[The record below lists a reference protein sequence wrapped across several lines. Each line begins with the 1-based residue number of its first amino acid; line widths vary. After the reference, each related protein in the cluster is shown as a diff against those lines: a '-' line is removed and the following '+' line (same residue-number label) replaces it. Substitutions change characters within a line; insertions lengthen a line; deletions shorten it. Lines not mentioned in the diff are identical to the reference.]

1 MIVKKYWATGVSG
14 YFDPYI
20 LYNRLKEH
28 YPDITYYHPDDD
40 KYVARPHQ
48 KSFHPLEGVKI
59 SNIFKGSVIEGL
71 KNVNEEIKVSFNVEI
86 FSERI
91 VAFEMILKS
100 NQYHDIFFDH
110 V

>member
-48 KSFHPLEGVKI
+48 KSFHPLEGEKI
-59 SNIFKGSVIEGL
+59 SGEDVQHIHHHQDDN
-71 KNVNEEIKVSFNVEI
+71 
-86 FSERI
+86 
-91 VAFEMILKS
+91 M
-100 NQYHDIFFDH
+100 
-110 V
+110 